1 MAEDFDSRT
10 EPATPRRREEAREQ
24 GQVAYSP
31 ELNTGVILLAG
42 LGVLALMAHH
52 VGSELLGAVR
62 LDLIDA
68 GVRELSAIEVQ
79 TRFRDLAGRGLHVVG
94 PLLGVL
100 FAAGLVVS
108 LGQAGFHPN
117 PALLTLRWERVLPF
131 AGGSRFFSLAQLIRG
146 ATGLLKVILVGLLA
160 WWVLAGLWPQVG
172 LLGQIRLGTSVVR
185 GWSMVVRLGLTAA
198 AGLFVLGAADYL
210 LQLWRFERQLR
221 MTRQEI
227 KDEVKRDEGDPQVK
241 ARIRRL
247 QRETAQK
254 KMFREVPHATVVVTN
269 PTHLAIALRYERGSM
284 AAPRVVAKGAGH
296 VAKRIAEM
304 ARRHGVPVLERKSL
318 AQALFKTVKLNQDI
332 PVGLY
337 YAVAEVL
344 AYVYGLRG
352 GVPALATNGT
362 ANNSTASRTLTTHD
376 GDAK

>member
-24 GQVAYSP
+24 GQVAYSR

-42 LGVLALMAHH
+42 VGALAMAAHH
-52 VGSELLGAVR
+52 FGGELLGVIR
-62 LDLIDA
+62 LDLAGA
-68 GVRELSAIEVQ
+68 GVRELSPAEVQ
-79 TRFRDLAGRGLHVVG
+79 NLFAGLAGRGLRIAG

-100 FAAGLVVS
+100 FVAGLAVS
-108 LGQAGFHPN
+108 LAQVGFHPN
-117 PALLTLRWERVLPF
+117 PALLALRWERVLPF
-131 AGGSRFFSLAQLIRG
+131 AGESRLFSLAQIIRG
-146 ATGLLKVILVGLLA
+146 AAALLKVIVVGLLA
-160 WWVLAGLWPQVG
+160 WWVLAGLWPQ
-172 LLGQIRLGTSVVR
+172 LGTMGQMRLSAVVPR
-185 GWSMVVRLGLTAA
+185 GWSMVVGLGMSAA
-198 AGLFVLGAADYL
+198 AGLFILGAADYVV
-210 LQLWRFERQLR
+210 QLWRFERQLR

-227 KDEVKRDEGDPQVK
+227 KDEMKRDEGDPQVK
-241 ARIRRL
+241 ARIRKL

-254 KMFREVPHATVVVTN
+254 KMFHEVPRSTVVVTN
-269 PTHLAIALRYERGSM
+269 PTHLAIALRYDRGNM

-296 VAKRIAEM
+296 VAKRIAEL

-352 GVPALATNGT
+352 GAPTDVSNATENRS
-362 ANNSTASRTLTTHD
+362 AI
-376 GDAK
+376 

>member
-362 ANNSTASRTLTTHD
+362 ANDSTASRTLTTHD